1 MGQQQHV
8 ATRIQVDNKSA
19 IAIAKY
25 SVSQGKTK
33 HIKMKFQSS

>member
-25 SVSQGKTK
+25 SVSKICYLPLMQKET
-33 HIKMKFQSS
+33 